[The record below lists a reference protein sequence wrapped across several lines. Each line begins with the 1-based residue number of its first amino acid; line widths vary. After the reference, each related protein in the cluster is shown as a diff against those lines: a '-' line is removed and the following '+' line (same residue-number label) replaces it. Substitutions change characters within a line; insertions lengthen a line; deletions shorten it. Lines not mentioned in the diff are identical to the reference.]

1 MLNSWRMKANHR
13 LMTWI
18 GVLGV
23 GLMPCPDCGLPLG
36 VKIWPVA
43 ALIWG
48 FQRVVRRNVTRMDLL
63 LSEDLAERAEHAHAG
78 CDHEHAQAEAG
89 D

>member
-13 LMTWI
+13 VMAWA

-36 VKIWPVA
+36 LKIWPVA
-43 ALIWG
+43 ALIWA
-48 FQRVVRRNVTRMDLL
+48 FRRIVRRNLGRMDLL
-63 LSEDLAERAEHAHAG
+63 LADDLAGHAACEHTHAVG
-78 CDHEHAQAEAG
+78 QEHT
-89 D
+89 